1 MKIKTYTD
9 KQFSKIFDNAYGVVI
24 DGSTYDI
31 FNDHEA
37 SPGVLTTALVLNG
50 DMENG
55 VIDIPHDIEHGGVE
69 FNEIT
74 HEFRFLKDEDNLVG
88 WFRVLVVATI
98 D

>member
-9 KQFSKIFDNAYGVVI
+9 KQFSKIFDNAYAVVI
-24 DGSTYDI
+24 KGSTYDI
-31 FNDHEA
+31 FNDYEV
-37 SPGVLTTALVLNG
+37 SPGVLVTALVLNG

-55 VIDIPHDIEHGGVE
+55 VIELPHDIEHGGVE
-69 FNEIT
+69 FNTIT
-74 HEFRFLKDEDNLVG
+74 HEFHFLKDEDYSIG

>member
-31 FNDHEA
+31 FNDYET

-50 DMENG
+50 DMENETI
-55 VIDIPHDIEHGGVE
+55 VLPHDIEHGGVE
-69 FNEIT
+69 FNEHS
-74 HEFRFLKDEDNLVG
+74 HEFHFLKDEDYKIG
-88 WFRVLVVATI
+88 WFRVLIVATI
-98 D
+98 N